1 MTRKEIEA
9 ALLSRPDDEP
19 FNSDE
24 MFMVI
29 RHQYGDDVADLI
41 EESFDAD
48 DCDELERLA
57 TRHDPVDL
65 AAMLIE
71 QLGFVSVH

>member
-1 MTRKEIEA
+1 MTREEIEQR
-9 ALLSRPDDEP
+9 LLSRPDDEP
-19 FNSDE
+19 FDSDE
-24 MFMVI
+24 MFLII
-29 RHQYGDDVADLI
+29 RHQFGDDVADLI
-41 EESFDAD
+41 EESFDQD

-65 AAMLIE
+65 AAMLIK